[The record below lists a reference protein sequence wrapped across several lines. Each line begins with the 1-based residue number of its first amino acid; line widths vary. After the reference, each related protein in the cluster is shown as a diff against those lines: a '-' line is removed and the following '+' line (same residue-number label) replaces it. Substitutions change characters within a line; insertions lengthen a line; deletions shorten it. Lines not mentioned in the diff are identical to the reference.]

1 VWHSY
6 HSSSR
11 LASSRR
17 ARASTPS
24 SGSFGPL
31 GSLFTFL
38 QSAVHFMH
46 LGPLEFRGWLAC
58 SSSAVCASS
67 VPGSL
72 IAVSIQLEFI
82 FNAVDFIHLGSLDF
96 RDCLVTSPLPLQSL
110 YPYLWAP
117 WAPGWPPDLLL
128 HAAPVVHL
136 DFRGFWGCYFNCR
149 SGRWD
154 LDRALAVPKDDFRV
168 RNSESQA
175 KIR

>member
-1 VWHSY
+1 MWRSY

-17 ARASTPS
+17 ARVSPPS

-38 QSAVHFMH
+38 QSPVHFMH
-46 LGPLEFRGWLAC
+46 LGSLEFRGWLVC

-67 VPGSL
+67 APGSL

-82 FNAVDFIHLGSLDF
+82 FNAVDLIHLGSLDF
-96 RDCLVTSPLPLQSL
+96 RDCLVTPQLPLPSL
-110 YPYLWAP
+110 YPYLRAP
-117 WAPGWPPDLLL
+117 WAPGWPPDWVLY
-128 HAAPVVHL
+128 AAPVVHL
-136 DFRGFWGCYFNCR
+136 DFRGLWGCYFNCR
-149 SGRWD
+149 SHRWD

-168 RNSESQA
+168 RSSESQV